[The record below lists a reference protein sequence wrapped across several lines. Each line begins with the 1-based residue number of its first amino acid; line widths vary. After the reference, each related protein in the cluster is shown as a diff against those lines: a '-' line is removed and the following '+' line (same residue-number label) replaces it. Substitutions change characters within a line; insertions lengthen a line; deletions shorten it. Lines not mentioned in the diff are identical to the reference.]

1 MDTYQTAIPAQ
12 KPAQATPSGL
22 EVLLPSIPDSM
33 PKVDVKELLDPAINE
48 SNYLQ
53 PGNE

>member
-1 MDTYQTAIPAQ
+1 MDTYQTITPAQ

-22 EVLLPSIPDSM
+22 EVLIPLIPEM
-33 PKVDVKELLDPAINE
+33 PKIDVKALLDPAIKE